1 MRTVSALLLVCL
13 VLGLAAGCKE
23 PGKTVEAVEVKPPAE
38 LPKPPEVVKPAPVP
52 PKPALLEETTL
63 EVETFKL
70 DEAEVKDLAGAS
82 GGKAVLFAS
91 ETAGAETVV
100 PLKKGTYEVTLY
112 AQGSDEDHDAVYLSV
127 AGIENRVY
135 TPEWGKVVACEPVV
149 VVVPKDGPCK
159 VVLLAA
165 ETGVYLDKV
174 VLKRVK

>member
-1 MRTVSALLLVCL
+1 MRKASALVVAGAVLGVLVGCQQL
-13 VLGLAAGCKE
+13 REKLGLAKGEPTARPTPAAG
-23 PGKTVEAVEVKPPAE
+23 GAVG
-38 LPKPPEVVKPAPVP
+38 KPAPP
-52 PKPALLEETTL
+52 EPALLEEAVL
-63 EVETFKL
+63 EVEEFKL
-70 DEAEVKDLAGAS
+70 DEAEVKDLAGAG
-82 GGKAVLFAS
+82 GGKAVLFAE

-100 PLKKGTYEVTLY
+100 PLKKGTYQVTLY